1 MPLVSKKISNPASK
15 IAAMTLN
22 MDEIASMAVSAALD
36 EIRCGDGARSGGRD
50 PTKKRVKWLSRNSY
64 RAIPTHDSP
73 YSVTDSSCSVSTL
86 SYDDFSRYNWNNFFS
101 DFTEYDWNDFFSTL
115 REKFCCG
122 VLIAECKSI
131 DAVESRDEKGL
142 TSDRLADSYPSRDG
156 ITILLDTPRVLF
168 SDTGSIYSIGSK
180 YDEGTSTTVKGGL
193 KKKGGN
199 WELWTAPGPTS
210 SLCREGNQH
219 CIPKGLL
226 KRYIDVWS
234 CRAIP
239 YTLEFS
245 SSCCN
250 LSISST

>member
-156 ITILLDTPRVLF
+156 IAIPLEAPRDMF
-168 SDTGSIYSIGSK
+168 SDTGSIYSIESKDSFRECIAKPPKNARVLFSDTGSCYSIRSK
-180 YDEGTSTTVKGGL
+180 YDQGTSTTVKGDL
-193 KKKGGN
+193 RKKGDN
-199 WELWTAPGPTS
+199 WDLWTTTT
-210 SLCREGNQH
+210 
-219 CIPKGLL
+219 IPLL
-226 KRYIDVWS
+226 
-234 CRAIP
+234 
-239 YTLEFS
+239 
-245 SSCCN
+245 
-250 LSISST
+250 